1 MNTTIYKPKDYEEIF
16 MEMLTDGY
24 IEGLLSNDEHF
35 LEYIRNRQDIENS
48 FVMMMSIYSLKDS
61 KQYDE
66 MTNIYLANDLDYA
79 QGIDLDTLGQKCDTL
94 RPQATKSSVTLEFT
108 LASPLEYDY
117 TIPENT
123 IVSTNEGISYYTT
136 EDCTIIRGE
145 YETTVGALSVMNG
158 GNSRVEPYTLT
169 ECDSLNS
176 NCTVTNPQSSSG
188 NHETYTDEE
197 YRELLRN
204 WTYSHIRGTKEAY
217 EEFFANYNGLDDY
230 RLIPKWD
237 GAGTLKIITKPYNDW
252 IRQDLDEKLAEHT
265 YLLIEDVLITGAIE
279 RALDIDC
286 TVNIDIDSPVD
297 YTVIDYNQTKDL
309 VERAL
314 RVYVNG
320 GYRRDG
326 TYYNGLG
333 IGQDFIPF
341 KAGIFINEEV
351 PEIMSIDWKDTLGKI
366 DNTLNYNE
374 FSPYDEDN
382 SIENTTIQN
391 GKITGEVGQKCKS
404 DTIYANYPYMIESD
418 NDGFLMTFKKN
429 NERTNNGETYIV
441 EEELFTTKQAKF
453 KTENFDIY
461 GGWVELE
468 AKKENATISYIK
480 FYSQGEESDYNT
492 HICIGDEEIATLRE
506 CVVHIQGEENA
517 TC

>member
-1 MNTTIYKPKDYEEIF
+1 MAFFED
-16 MEMLTDGY
+16 
-24 IEGLLSNDEHF
+24 
-35 LEYIRNRQDIENS
+35 LEVWQDARTLAK
-48 FVMMMSIYSLKDS
+48 SIYELMSDNRDFGFRDQIQRAAVS
-61 KQYDE
+61 IMNNIAE
-66 MTNIYLANDLDYA
+66 GSESGSNATNIRFLNIAKGSCAEVRSMLYLANDLDYA
-79 QGIDLDTLGQKCDTL
+79 QGIDLDTLGQKCDTI

-123 IVSTNEGISYYTT
+123 IVSTNDGISYYTT

-217 EEFFANYNGLDDY
+217 EEFFANYDGLDDY

-252 IRQDLDEKLAEHT
+252 IRQDLSEKLAEHT

-286 TVNIDIDSPVD
+286 TINIDIDSPVN
-297 YTVIDYNQTKDL
+297 YTVIDYNQTKEL

-320 GYRRDG
+320 GYRRNG
-326 TYYNGLG
+326 T
-333 IGQDFIPF
+333 
-341 KAGIFINEEV
+341 
-351 PEIMSIDWKDTLGKI
+351 
-366 DNTLNYNE
+366 
-374 FSPYDEDN
+374 
-382 SIENTTIQN
+382 
-391 GKITGEVGQKCKS
+391 
-404 DTIYANYPYMIESD
+404 
-418 NDGFLMTFKKN
+418 
-429 NERTNNGETYIV
+429 
-441 EEELFTTKQAKF
+441 
-453 KTENFDIY
+453 
-461 GGWVELE
+461 
-468 AKKENATISYIK
+468 
-480 FYSQGEESDYNT
+480 
-492 HICIGDEEIATLRE
+492 
-506 CVVHIQGEENA
+506 
-517 TC
+517 